1 MATNTQDTLITI
13 DKGVRDKLKALAEDE
28 GRTMKGMLKI
38 IIEDYKKGK
47 K

>member
-13 DKGVRDKLKALAEDE
+13 DKTVRDKLKALAEDE

-38 IIEDYKKGK
+38 IIEQYMKGK
-47 K
+47 

>member
-13 DKGVRDKLKALAEDE
+13 DKTVRDKLKTLAEDE

-38 IIEDYKKGK
+38 IIEQYIKGK
-47 K
+47 